1 MQHAGDEEQRPRKA
15 ECDEPRLADH
25 GCPPLGQTKRVGA
38 SRVEANANTPGASN
52 TTTPPRK
59 GRDTREWAGK
69 GTEAPL
75 NTTVLSSFLRFIS
88 QTLHS
93 SAGQTSGPLAPFV
106 TNGSGAVWLR
116 PRVPNQAPARSG

>member
-15 ECDEPRLADH
+15 ECDEPCLTDH
-25 GCPPLGQTKRVGA
+25 GCTPLGQTKRVGA

-52 TTTPPRK
+52 STTPPRK

-69 GTEAPL
+69 GTGIPL
-75 NTTVLSSFLRFIS
+75 KITVLSSFLRFTS

-93 SAGQTSGPLAPFV
+93 SAGQMSGPFAPFV
-106 TNGSGAVWLR
+106 TNGSGAIWLR
-116 PRVPNQAPARSG
+116 PLLNNQGPPRSG